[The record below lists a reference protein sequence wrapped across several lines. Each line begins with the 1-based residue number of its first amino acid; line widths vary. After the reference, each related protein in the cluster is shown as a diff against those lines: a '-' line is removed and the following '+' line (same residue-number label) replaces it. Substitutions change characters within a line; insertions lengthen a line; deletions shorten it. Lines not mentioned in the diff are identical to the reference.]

1 MAGPIKLTLPYPPA
15 LNNLYIT
22 VMMKGRPVRVP
33 SGRAKAFK
41 KEVQKIAQ
49 PFFRQLILGDV
60 GILFRLYRPRRVGDL
75 DGYFKAVF
83 DALTGIAWVDD
94 GQITKIDAERFE
106 DKINPRVE
114 IEIYA
119 RGLL

>member
-1 MAGPIKLTLPYPPA
+1 MPEPIKMTLPYPPA
-15 LNNLYIT
+15 LNNLYLT

-33 SGRAKAFK
+33 SPRAKAYK
-41 KEVQKIAQ
+41 KDVQKIAT
-49 PFFRQLILGDV
+49 PVFRQLILGEV
-60 GILFRLYRPRRVGDL
+60 GITFRLYRPRRVGDL
-75 DGYFKAVF
+75 DGYFKAIF

-106 DKINPRVE
+106 DKIDPRVE